1 MLLPLL
7 IGVAAGVALGKY
19 VLADGEEECK
29 DKKKKKDKG
38 GEMDDGQEND
48 WTGSVKDYI
57 RKAKQSHPAAV
68 PRRATAKKLLM
79 KLEGTEK
86 EGTISRETFDRA
98 KAVVEE
104 YCGIRAL
111 EYDEKNKT
119 VCGGEIDEECPEK
132 PVLDAHKLEY
142 LTKEELILIAPK
154 LKDLFADEG

>member
-1 MLLPLL
+1 MLFPLL
-7 IGVAAGVALGKY
+7 IGVAAGVALGRY

-29 DKKKKKDKG
+29 DKKKKNKG
-38 GEMDDGQEND
+38 GEKDDGQEND

-86 EGTISRETFDRA
+86 EGTISKESFDRA

-111 EYDEKNKT
+111 EFDEKNKT

-154 LKDLFADEG
+154 LQDLFVDEG

>member
-1 MLLPLL
+1 MLFPLM
-7 IGVAAGVALGKY
+7 AGVAVGVALERHYLAGKD
-19 VLADGEEECK
+19 AQSKSKERNKENPGEK
-29 DKKKKKDKG
+29 
-38 GEMDDGQEND
+38 DDGKEKD

>member
-1 MLLPLL
+1 MLFPLL
-7 IGVAAGVALGKY
+7 IGVAAGVSLRKY

-79 KLEGTEK
+79 KLQGTEK
-86 EGTISRETFDRA
+86 EETISRETFDRA

-104 YCGIRAL
+104 YCGIREL
-111 EYDEKNKT
+111 EFDEKNKT

-154 LKDLFADEG
+154 LQDLFVNEG